1 MLTTRKNSIKATC
14 SRLFSNRDL
23 AVLFLPLMIE
33 QTLKYSLGLVDS
45 MMVAGVGE
53 AAVSGVSLV
62 DFILSF
68 ITSLFAA
75 LLVGGSAVVS
85 QYIGAEEPLKS
96 NHYL

>member
-1 MLTTRKNSIKATC
+1 LGNVNYSEEFYKGY
-14 SRLFSNRDL
+14 LFPIVFQSGFGCF
-23 AVLFLPLMIE
+23 VPSVMIE

-53 AAVSGVSLV
+53 A
-62 DFILSF
+62 
-68 ITSLFAA
+68 AA

>member
-1 MLTTRKNSIKATC
+1 
-14 SRLFSNRDL
+14 
-23 AVLFLPLMIE
+23 MIE

-53 AAVSGVSLV
+53 A
-62 DFILSF
+62 
-68 ITSLFAA
+68 AA

>member
-53 AAVSGVSLV
+53 AA
-62 DFILSF
+62 
-68 ITSLFAA
+68 A

-85 QYIGAEEPLKS
+85 QYIGAEEPLKA